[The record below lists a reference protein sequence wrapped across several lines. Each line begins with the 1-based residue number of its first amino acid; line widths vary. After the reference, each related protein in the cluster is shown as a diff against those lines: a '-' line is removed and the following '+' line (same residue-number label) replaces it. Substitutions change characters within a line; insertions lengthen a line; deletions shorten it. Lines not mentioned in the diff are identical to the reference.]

1 LGRGNE
7 RVPQGIW
14 SDRFSNSGTAGN
26 PANDPPGSVPVKTV
40 SIGSHKD
47 WSFAALHRPHGALL
61 AVPAAQA
68 VRDGWAVGWLPDT
81 ILFTPQPAWP
91 ELDVDTG
98 CMRIAIRVKPGSARP
113 GVGGEHD
120 GALVV
125 RVSARAVDGKA
136 TEAAL
141 AAVAASFGVRRSAVR
156 LVSGASSRTKIVDID
171 ADDPRILA
179 ALLAA
184 PGRLRP
190 QQDAAAVRPSVMS
203 AVIAGSAAT
212 HPRVAAG
219 DG

>member
-1 LGRGNE
+1 
-7 RVPQGIW
+7 
-14 SDRFSNSGTAGN
+14 
-26 PANDPPGSVPVKTV
+26 
-40 SIGSHKD
+40 
-47 WSFAALHRPHGALL
+47 
-61 AVPAAQA
+61 
-68 VRDGWAVGWLPDT
+68 
-81 ILFTPQPAWP
+81 
-91 ELDVDTG
+91 
-98 CMRIAIRVKPGSARP
+98 MRIAIRVKPGSARP

-171 ADDPRILA
+171 AGDPRILA

-190 QQDAAAVRPSVMS
+190 QQDAAAV
-203 AVIAGSAAT
+203 AGGQPNAGM
-212 HPRVAAG
+212 AG
-219 DG
+219 DVSQAEIGQQRGSLEGLGQPRARAGHGAGAQWPARWSL